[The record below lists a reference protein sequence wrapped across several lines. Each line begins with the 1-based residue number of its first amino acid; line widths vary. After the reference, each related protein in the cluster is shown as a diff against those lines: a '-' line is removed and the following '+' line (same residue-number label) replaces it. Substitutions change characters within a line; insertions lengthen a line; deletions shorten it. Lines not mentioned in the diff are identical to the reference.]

1 LRYAFTT
8 SAADADGFGLL
19 PAIGLPAIGLPA
31 IGLPAIGLPAMGA
44 GCSGAGASGPGR
56 VRRAEA
62 AGVAGVC
69 GLLPVRA
76 LLRVLVC
83 VLFTAIGTRYPV
95 RGG

>member
-1 LRYAFTT
+1 
-8 SAADADGFGLL
+8 
-19 PAIGLPAIGLPA
+19 
-31 IGLPAIGLPAMGA
+31 MGTA
-44 GCSGAGASGPGR
+44 RSGAGETRPER

-62 AGVAGVC
+62 AGVAGVF
-69 GLLPVRA
+69 GLLPARA

>member
-1 LRYAFTT
+1 
-8 SAADADGFGLL
+8 
-19 PAIGLPAIGLPA
+19 
-31 IGLPAIGLPAMGA
+31 MGA
-44 GCSGAGASGPGR
+44 GRSGAGETRPGR

-62 AGVAGVC
+62 TGVADVF
-69 GLLPVRA
+69 GLLPARA

>member
-1 LRYAFTT
+1 M
-8 SAADADGFGLL
+8 GL
-19 PAIGLPAIGLPA
+19 A
-31 IGLPAIGLPAMGA
+31 AMGA
-44 GCSGAGASGPGR
+44 GCSGAAETCPGR

-62 AGVAGVC
+62 AGVAGVF

>member
-1 LRYAFTT
+1 
-8 SAADADGFGLL
+8 
-19 PAIGLPAIGLPA
+19 
-31 IGLPAIGLPAMGA
+31 MGA
-44 GCSGAGASGPGR
+44 GRSGAAETCPGR

-62 AGVAGVC
+62 AGVAGVF

-83 VLFTAIGTRYPV
+83 ALFTAIGTRYPV

>member
-1 LRYAFTT
+1 
-8 SAADADGFGLL
+8 
-19 PAIGLPAIGLPA
+19 
-31 IGLPAIGLPAMGA
+31 
-44 GCSGAGASGPGR
+44 

-62 AGVAGVC
+62 DGVADV
-69 GLLPVRA
+69 LPPGA

>member
-1 LRYAFTT
+1 MTT
-8 SAADADGFGLL
+8 SAADADGFGLV
-19 PAIGLPAIGLPA
+19 
-31 IGLPAIGLPAMGA
+31 PAIGLPAMGT
-44 GCSGAGASGPGR
+44 GRSGAGETCPGR

-62 AGVAGVC
+62 AGVAGVF

-83 VLFTAIGTRYPV
+83 VLFTAIRTRYPV

>member
-1 LRYAFTT
+1 
-8 SAADADGFGLL
+8 
-19 PAIGLPAIGLPA
+19 
-31 IGLPAIGLPAMGA
+31 MGT
-44 GCSGAGASGPGR
+44 GRSGAGETRPGR

-62 AGVAGVC
+62 AGVAGVF

-83 VLFTAIGTRYPV
+83 ALFTAIGTRYPV

>member
-1 LRYAFTT
+1 
-8 SAADADGFGLL
+8 
-19 PAIGLPAIGLPA
+19 
-31 IGLPAIGLPAMGA
+31 MGT
-44 GCSGAGASGPGR
+44 GRSGAGETRPGR

-62 AGVAGVC
+62 AGVAGVFGLF
-69 GLLPVRA
+69 GLLPARA